1 MKYGKYIV
9 LLFIILFLP
18 FKSSAYD
25 YVNPENASNIAQGR
39 QSIHQLY
46 SLYES
51 LFPTPEDEDE
61 QYNEENVC
69 DASSYMWPIGSS
81 KATKKMAT
89 GKPASVTITSKFGS
103 REAGI
108 HDNGHGGMDI
118 GASLK
123 TNVIAAQSGE
133 VVTANKGC
141 KSFGPKNCGGG
152 YGNYIIIKH
161 DDGNYTLYAHLHQ
174 GTLKVKKGTTVNQG
188 QLIAGVGSS
197 GDSTGPHLHFEV
209 REGSNNGKSRVDP
222 LKFVDPK
229 KPRPSDGDSCDMSN
243 DFLNFVHGM
252 ESGDIYD
259 PNAKGEYE
267 AKNEGDGQPWTI
279 GPGLTPSDKVDFQA
293 VGIDFD
299 KIHEH
304 TMISKAKI
312 EKVFVHSVERHID
325 NTKKYLK
332 NNNISLNNSQVL
344 ALTSFHYNY
353 GEALGDFKN
362 GYSKYGNKP
371 KLFNTFC
378 AISHAYGHQLAG
390 GLVKRRKL
398 EWIMYTTGVII
409 NNVHSDKVT
418 NTPHDTQDSE
428 GTECVGNFKIPNKY
442 KSKVNKF
449 LEKTASEFNG
459 KITYY

>member
-1 MKYGKYIV
+1 MKYGKYIG

-25 YVNPENASNIAQGR
+25 YVNPENASDIVQGR

-69 DASSYMWPIGSS
+69 DASSYMWPIGSD
-81 KATKKMAT
+81 KVTKKMAT

-103 REAGI
+103 KEAGI

-174 GTLKVKKGTTVNQG
+174 GTLKVKKGTKVNQG
-188 QLIAGVGSS
+188 QVIAGVGSS
-197 GDSTGPHLHFEV
+197 GDSTGAHLHFEV
-209 REGSNNGKSRVDP
+209 REGANNGKSRVDP

-229 KPRPSDGDSCDMSN
+229 KPRPSDGDSCDMPIE
-243 DFLNFVHGM
+243 FLNFIYGLEHGGVLDM
-252 ESGDIYD
+252 
-259 PNAKGEYE
+259 NAKGTYT
-267 AKNEGDGQPWTI
+267 AKSENDGADWTI
-279 GPGLTPSDKVDFQA
+279 GPGLTNYTADGFKK
-293 VGIDFD
+293 VGIDP
-299 KIHEH
+299 KSIHDG
-304 TMISKAKI
+304 TKISKKKVNKVYVYKI
-312 EKVFVHSVERHID
+312 KQFKKDTEKA
-325 NTKKYLK
+325 LK
-332 NNNISLNNSQVL
+332 DAGISLNNNQIL
-344 ALTSFHYNY
+344 ALTSLKYNSGNIKKFVSAY
-353 GEALGDFKN
+353 K
-362 GYSKYGNKP
+362 SYGNSP
-371 KLFNTFC
+371 KAFNGFCHVLHSDRTFW
-378 AISHAYGHQLAG
+378 G
-390 GLVKRRKL
+390 GLIKRRKL
-398 EWIMYTTGVII
+398 EWIMYSTGVII
-409 NNVHSDKVT
+409 NNYSNNKTSNH
-418 NTPHDTQDSE
+418 PQDTQSSDNSNS
-428 GTECVGNFKIPNKY
+428 CIGNFKVPSKE